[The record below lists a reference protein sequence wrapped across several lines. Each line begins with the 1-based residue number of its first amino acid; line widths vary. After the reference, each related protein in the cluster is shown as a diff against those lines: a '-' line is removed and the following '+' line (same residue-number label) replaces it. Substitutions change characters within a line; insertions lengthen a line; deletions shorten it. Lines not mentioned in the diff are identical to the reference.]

1 VKEFWTRFAKWV
13 NGLTLRERSLVF
25 TALVGLLGALTYV
38 LFISP
43 LLEQQKIL
51 VAQLDSKSSAM
62 DSQREAV
69 NLEMLKRGRDR
80 FVELNAD
87 ILRVQADI
95 DATEREI
102 AALSASGADAAA
114 ISTMLNRVLRRSD
127 KVILVR
133 VAQVSVEGS
142 TAATARGAGPG
153 SGTARGGLDITLSGG
168 YLDLMEYLAS
178 LEKGLPTA
186 RWGALWLKAE
196 SSPAQLTARIVT
208 SLPE

>member
-1 VKEFWTRFAKWV
+1 MKENWTRLAKWV

-25 TALVGLLGALTYV
+25 TTLVGLLGALTYI

-51 VAQLDSKSSAM
+51 VAQIDSKSSAM
-62 DSQREAV
+62 DKQREAV

-80 FVELNAD
+80 VVELNAG
-87 ILRVQADI
+87 ILRVQENI
-95 DATEREI
+95 DETEREI
-102 AALSASGADAAA
+102 ATLSASGADAAA

-127 KVILVR
+127 KVTLVR
-133 VAQVSVEGS
+133 VAQVGADGS
-142 TAATARGAGPG
+142 TPATARGAGTG
-153 SGTARGGLDITLSGG
+153 RGGLDITLSGS

-178 LEKGLPTA
+178 LEKALPA
-186 RWGALWLKAE
+186 VRWGALWLKAE
-196 SSPAQLTARIVT
+196 SSPAQLTVRIVT

>member
-1 VKEFWTRFAKWV
+1 MKELWTRFAKWV

-25 TALVGLLGALTYV
+25 TALVGLLGAFTYV
-38 LFISP
+38 FFISP

-62 DSQREAV
+62 DKQREAV

-80 FVELNAD
+80 AVELNVGM
-87 ILRVQADI
+87 LRVQENI
-95 DATEREI
+95 DETEREI
-102 AALSASGADAAA
+102 ATLSASGADATA

-127 KVILVR
+127 KVTLVR
-133 VAQVSVEGS
+133 VAQVGIDGS
-142 TAATARGAGPG
+142 PAATARGPGAG
-153 SGTARGGLDITLSGG
+153 RGGLDITLSGG

-178 LEKGLPTA
+178 LEKALPAA

-196 SSPAQLTARIVT
+196 STPAQLTVRIVT

>member
-1 VKEFWTRFAKWV
+1 MKELWTRLAKWV
-13 NGLTLRERSLVF
+13 NGLTLRERFLVF
-25 TALVGLLGALTYV
+25 TALVGLLGVLTNV

-51 VAQLDSKSSAM
+51 VAQIDSKSSAM
-62 DSQREAV
+62 DKQREAV
-69 NLEMLKRGRDR
+69 NIEMLKRGRDR
-80 FVELNAD
+80 VGELNAS
-87 ILRVQADI
+87 IFRVQEDI

-102 AALSASGADAAA
+102 ATLSANSADAAA
-114 ISTMLNRVLRRSD
+114 ISAMLNRVLRRSD
-127 KVILVR
+127 KVTLMR
-133 VAQVSVEGS
+133 VAQVSVDGS
-142 TAATARGAGPG
+142 TAATARGPG
-153 SGTARGGLDITLSGG
+153 TGRSGLDITLSGS

-196 SSPAQLTARIVT
+196 SSPAQLTVRIVT